1 MILDDYR
8 WQDHLSTPA
17 RSRADLAI
25 AIVVLAVLSVASAMS
40 EAHDASGSVGASD
53 TTSKQLLIG
62 RAATTSR
69 LEVHDKISARS
80 GALQ

>member
-1 MILDDYR
+1 MIFDDYR

-17 RSRADLAI
+17 KLRADLAL
-25 AIVVLAVLSVASAMS
+25 AIVVLALLSMASVMS
-40 EAHDASGSVGASD
+40 EAHDGSGSMGASD
-53 TTSKQLLIG
+53 ATSKQLLIG

-69 LEVHDKISARS
+69 LELHDKISGRS